1 MARIGS
7 ALTGIER
14 RLLNSL
20 ALANAQVTLSSFR
33 MATGH
38 KINAPSDDPSAFV
51 MLSGLQSQLSSV
63 TATLS
68 NATAAGSMIS
78 QTQTALGG
86 IQTQLNAIRTELLK
100 DVNHTLTDDQRAQS
114 QAIIDA
120 AIDQIN
126 TLAGT
131 SINGK
136 TLLDGAADYTYS
148 GRNNAQV
155 ADVVVRGAAASGTT
169 ISGTVSATATQAMLT
184 YTGDS
189 SSQIVVSQDT
199 TFTLTG
205 TRGSQVIT
213 VHNGEALSDLAT
225 AVNDNS
231 YNTGVT
237 AEVHPDHTLTI
248 TSVDYGSSAK
258 VSVAVTAGDQTFS
271 FSGGDGY
278 GNSTGTN
285 ASAVINGISIASD
298 SGNVSGNRF
307 TVNSNGSTFEI
318 EFKPGFTG
326 GFDPITVTGNN
337 LSFAMSQSV
346 GDKSSLTIPAVASA
360 NFSGPSGALDDLYS
374 GGSLA
379 GLGDNTSQA
388 IRVVDE
394 SLGKL
399 SRVQGAVDG
408 FYNAAVSSS
417 SGLLSDMQTK
427 LGDYIDSINKVDDVE
442 ETQNQDYY
450 QALADNA
457 LSGLT
462 IVNQQRQSIVNILQD
477 IAGLKQT

>member
-14 RLLNSL
+14 QLLNSL
-20 ALANAQVTLSSFR
+20 ALANAQVTLSNYR

-38 KINAPSDDPSAFV
+38 KINAPKDDPSAFV
-51 MLSGLQSQLSSV
+51 TLSGLQSQLSNV
-63 TATLS
+63 TVTLS
-68 NATAAGSMIS
+68 NVTAAGSMIS
-78 QTQTALGG
+78 QTQTALDG

-100 DVNHTLTDDQRAQS
+100 DVNHSLSDDQRAQS
-114 QAIIDA
+114 QAKIDA

-136 TLLDGAADYTYS
+136 TLLDGAADYMYS

-155 ADVVVRGAAASGTT
+155 ADIVVRGTAASGTT
-169 ISGTVSATATQAMLT
+169 ISGSVAATATQALLT

-189 SSQIVVSQDT
+189 SSQIVVSQNT

-205 TRGSQVIT
+205 TRGNQVIT
-213 VHNGEALSDLAT
+213 VHNGEALDDLAT
-225 AVNDNS
+225 AVNNNS
-231 YNTGVT
+231 HNTGVV
-237 AEVHPDHTLTI
+237 AEVHDDHTLTI

-258 VSVAVTAGDQTFS
+258 VGVAVTAGDQTFS
-271 FSGGDGY
+271 FSGGDGH

-285 ASAVINGISIASD
+285 ASAVINGISIGSG

-307 TVNSNGSTFEI
+307 TVNNSGSTFEI

-337 LSFAMSQSV
+337 LSFALSQNV
-346 GDKSSLTIPAVASA
+346 GNKSSLTIPAVASA
-360 NFSGPSGALDDLYS
+360 NFNGPSGALDDLYS
-374 GGSLA
+374 GGSLS
-379 GLGDNTSQA
+379 GLGDNAA
-388 IRVVDE
+388 IT
-394 SLGKL
+394 
-399 SRVQGAVDG
+399 
-408 FYNAAVSSS
+408 SS

-427 LGDYIDSINKVDDVE
+427 LGTYIDSINKVDDVE
-442 ETQNQDYY
+442 ETQQRDYS

-457 LSGLT
+457 ISGLA
-462 IVNQQRQSIVNILQD
+462 IVNQQRLSIVNMLQE
-477 IAGLKQT
+477 IAGLR

>member
-1 MARIGS
+1 MGRIGS

-14 RLLNSL
+14 QLLNSL
-20 ALANAQVTLSSFR
+20 ALADAQVTLSSYR

-38 KINAPSDDPSAFV
+38 KINAPKDDPSAFV
-51 MLSGLQSQLSSV
+51 TLCGLQSQLSNVS
-63 TATLS
+63 ATLS

-78 QTQTALGG
+78 QTQTALDG
-86 IQTQLNAIRTELLK
+86 IKTQFNVIRAELLK
-100 DVNHTLTDDQRAQS
+100 DVNHTLSDDQRAQS
-114 QAIIDA
+114 QAKIDA

-148 GRNNAQV
+148 GLNNDQV
-155 ADVVVRGAAASGTT
+155 ADVVVGGSSASGTT
-169 ISGTVSATATQAMLT
+169 ISGSVSATAAKAILT

-189 SSQIVVSQDT
+189 SSQIVVSQNT

-205 TRGSQVIT
+205 TRGTQVIT
-213 VHNGEALSDLAT
+213 VHNGEDLSDLAT
-225 AVNDNS
+225 AVNNNS
-231 YNTGVT
+231 YNTGVV
-237 AEVHPDHTLTI
+237 AEVHPDHTLTL

-258 VSVAVTAGDQTFS
+258 VSVAVTAGDPDFAFT
-271 FSGGDGY
+271 GGDEQGH
-278 GNSTGTN
+278 STGTN
-285 ASAVINGISIASD
+285 ASAVINGISITSD

-307 TVNSNGSTFEI
+307 TVNNNGSTLEI

-326 GFDPITVTGNN
+326 SFDAITVMGNN
-337 LSFAMSQSV
+337 LSFALSQNV
-346 GDKSSLTIPAVASA
+346 AYKSSLTIPAVSSA
-360 NFSGPSGALDDLYS
+360 NFSGPSGALYDLYS
-374 GGSLA
+374 GGTIS
-379 GLGDNTSQA
+379 GLGNNTAQA

-408 FYNAAVSSS
+408 FYNAAIASSS
-417 SGLLSDMQTK
+417 SLLSDMQTK
-427 LGDYIDSINKVDDVE
+427 LGDYIDSINKVDDAE
-442 ETQNQDYY
+442 ETQNRDYY
-450 QALADNA
+450 QALAYNA

-462 IVNQQRQSIVNILQD
+462 IVNQQRQSIVNMLQD